1 MMPIGPKDLLLP
13 SEVLF
18 ILHLDEVLAWVGVDT
33 LKHCVD
39 VLL

>member
-1 MMPIGPKDLLLP
+1 MPIGSKDLLLP
-13 SEVLF
+13 SKVLF

-33 LKHCVD
+33 LEYCVN